1 MFKSKADTILSL
13 EDKLKFSVI
22 PKTYVFTIG
31 EWKKNSDL
39 IYQNIKKYFKT
50 KNIAIR
56 SSSREE
62 DTFKSSAAGKFL
74 SFLNIKT
81 NQKKNFYETIRKVIQ
96 SYTKGTTSLKDQVL
110 IQEMITN
117 IKMSGVI
124 FSHNISDKSPYY
136 VINYDDISGLT
147 DTVTS
152 GYGNSSNK
160 SLSILRNKTNY
171 LRSKRFIKIIK
182 SN

>member
-1 MFKSKADTILSL
+1 
-13 EDKLKFSVI
+13 
-22 PKTYVFTIG
+22 
-31 EWKKNSDL
+31 
-39 IYQNIKKYFKT
+39 
-50 KNIAIR
+50 
-56 SSSREE
+56 
-62 DTFKSSAAGKFL
+62 
-74 SFLNIKT
+74 
-81 NQKKNFYETIRKVIQ
+81 
-96 SYTKGTTSLKDQVL
+96 
-110 IQEMITN
+110 MITN

-182 SN
+182 SIKELEKKLNSNNLDI